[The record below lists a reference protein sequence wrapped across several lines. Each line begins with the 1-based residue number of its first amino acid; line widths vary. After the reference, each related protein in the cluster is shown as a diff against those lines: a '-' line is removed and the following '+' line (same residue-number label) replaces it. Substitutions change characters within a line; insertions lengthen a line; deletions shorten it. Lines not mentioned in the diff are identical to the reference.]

1 MDSPDRYDTLVDV
14 EKFNPYHDARG
25 RFTTASGAT
34 SFTYK
39 PGKSKAHD
47 LAIQRMQAAAAAKQK
62 QTQAKPKAPPK
73 PAAPPKPKKNVDAR
87 GFADHDDAGYHQLYA
102 GKKYYAQQKLTA
114 KEQAAAQNYLQAR
127 PESGSLYSHSQNM
140 NWALVQSGG
149 DPKSLAPKYRKTYD
163 GMMSSM
169 HNLGYNVTLTRYDHA
184 GVVNALLQKMGAGNN
199 YERMSQKALQKAL
212 VGQTLTENKFVSAS
226 YNDFSKLPTSVRSI
240 FDSRAVKINY
250 KASAKTQAMMPG
262 AGPGGDFGEMVLAPG
277 QSGKITGVRLTGQMV
292 RRKGTQSYNQP
303 RLEIDIEI

>member
-1 MDSPDRYDTLVDV
+1 MAAQTSAERYDEIEEVR
-14 EKFNPYHDARG
+14 KFNPYHDARG

-47 LAIQRMQAAAAAKQK
+47 LAIQRMQAAAAAK
-62 QTQAKPKAPPK
+62 PKVPPK
-73 PAAPPKPKKNVDAR
+73 PATPPKPKKTLDAR

-102 GKKYYAQQKLTA
+102 GKQYYAQQKLNA
-114 KEQAAAQNYLQAR
+114 KEQAAVTSYLQAR
-127 PESGSLYSHSQNM
+127 PEPGSLYSHSQNM
-140 NWALVQSGG
+140 NWALIQSKG
-149 DPKSLAPKYRKTYD
+149 DPNSLAPSYRKTYD

-184 GVVNALLQKMGAGNN
+184 GMVNALLQKIGAGND
-199 YERMSQKALQKAL
+199 YEKMSQAALSKAL
-212 VGQTLTENKFVSAS
+212 VGQSLTENKFLSTS
-226 YNDFSKLPTSVRSI
+226 YNDFATAPSSTKSV
-240 FDSRAVKINY
+240 FDTRAIKINY

-262 AGPGGDFGEMVLAPG
+262 TGPGGDIREIVLAPG
-277 QSGKITGVRLTGQMV
+277 QTGKITAVRLTGQMV

-303 RLEIDIEI
+303 RIEIDIEI

>member
-1 MDSPDRYDTLVDV
+1 MAAQTSAERYDEIEEVR
-14 EKFNPYHDARG
+14 KFNPYHDARG

-47 LAIQRMQAAAAAKQK
+47 LAIQRMQAAAAAK
-62 QTQAKPKAPPK
+62 PKVPPK
-73 PAAPPKPKKNVDAR
+73 PATPPKPKKTLDAR

-102 GKKYYAQQKLTA
+102 GKQYYAQQKLNA
-114 KEQAAAQNYLQAR
+114 KEQAAATSYLQAR
-127 PESGSLYSHSQNM
+127 PEPGSLYSHSQNM
-140 NWALVQSGG
+140 NWSLIQSGG
-149 DPKSLAPKYRKTYD
+149 DPKKLAPSYRKTYD

-184 GVVNALLQKMGAGNN
+184 GVVNALLQKLGAGTN
-199 YERMSQKALQKAL
+199 YERMSQTKLTKAL
-212 VGQTLTENKFVSAS
+212 VGQSLTENKFVSAS
-226 YNDFSKLPTSVRSI
+226 YNDFSKLPSSVRSV
-240 FDSRAVKINY
+240 FDSRAIKINY

-262 AGPGGDFGEMVLAPG
+262 AGPGGDFGEIVLAPG
-277 QSGKITGVRLTGQMV
+277 QTGKITAVRLTGQMV